1 MNMSFWG
8 KNARDAITNI
18 NNSIALMDELI
29 ANKALTSNVIVGTKM
44 IITIIE
50 SAFIFLICA
59 PHFKL

>member
-1 MNMSFWG
+1 
-8 KNARDAITNI
+8 
-18 NNSIALMDELI
+18 MDELI

-59 PHFKL
+59 THFEL

>member
-1 MNMSFWG
+1 M
-8 KNARDAITNI
+8 RDAITNI

-59 PHFKL
+59 PHFEL